1 MDGKITIELDYT
13 ICFDNEVRF
22 SHPDLQGHLSMK
34 SSSAR
39 LSQIQI
45 DNLNLAKPTTAID
58 GIVSDGQDLLE
69 AVEGL
74 KQLVPEIIA
83 VIKERKPWF
92 KEKK

>member
-1 MDGKITIELDYT
+1 
-13 ICFDNEVRF
+13 
-22 SHPDLQGHLSMK
+22 MK

-45 DNLNLAKPTTAID
+45 DNLNLAKPTTAIA